1 MNEKEKLQPKVRFR
15 EFIGENAPDWEQ
27 RKLGEVANMH
37 ARIGWQN
44 LRTSEFLDS
53 GEYMLI
59 TGTDFQDGKIDY
71 SKVHYVEKER
81 YEQDKKIQISNGSI
95 LITKDGTI
103 GKVAYV
109 ENLPMKSTLNAG
121 VFNLTVVD
129 DINTSSLY
137 LYHYLKGPFL
147 LRFVNEESTGGTIK
161 HLNQN
166 VLVKFPIPLPIYREQ
181 LKVSS
186 FLTNIDKLITLHQ
199 RKLEQLEQLKNTLL
213 SKMFPKS
220 GTNIPEI
227 RFSGFTDAWKQR
239 KAKEIFITIS
249 EKGHIDLPVLSASQ
263 EFGMV
268 ERNNIG
274 IDIKYD
280 LNSIKNYKRVLPK
293 QFVIHLRS
301 FQGGFA
307 WSTIEGI
314 TSPAYT
320 VIDFIEK
327 SNQDFGFWKIFLTST
342 NFIKKLETVTYGIRD
357 GRSISFNDFSSMNFV
372 IPNINEQ
379 ERIGNL
385 FQKIDNYIA
394 IHQRKLEQLKNLKQ
408 TLLNKMFI

>member
-1 MNEKEKLQPKVRFR
+1 MNEKKKLQPKVRFR
-15 EFIGENAPDWEQ
+15 EFTGENAPDWEQ
-27 RKLGEVANMH
+27 RKLGE
-37 ARIGWQN
+37 
-44 LRTSEFLDS
+44 
-53 GEYMLI
+53 
-59 TGTDFQDGKIDY
+59 
-71 SKVHYVEKER
+71 
-81 YEQDKKIQISNGSI
+81 
-95 LITKDGTI
+95 I
-103 GKVAYV
+103 GKKVTEKNINNQYGKVFTNSAIYGIINQDDFFDKEIV
-109 ENLPMKSTLNAG
+109 NLKN
-121 VFNLTVVD
+121 
-129 DINTSSLY
+129 
-137 LYHYLKGPFL
+137 
-147 LRFVNEESTGGTIK
+147 STGYYVVRQNDFVYNPRISKYAPVGPIK
-161 HLNQN
+161 RNLLGDIGIMSPLYFVFRVVGVDLDYLEKYFDTKYWHKFMRLNGDTGARADRFSIKDELFLQ
-166 VLVKFPIPLPIYREQ
+166 LPIPT
-181 LKVSS
+181 
-186 FLTNIDKLITLHQ
+186 TNINEQKNIGKFFKMLDKLITLHQ

-342 NFIKKLETVTYGIRD
+342 NFIK
-357 GRSISFNDFSSMNFV
+357 N
-372 IPNINEQ
+372 
-379 ERIGNL
+379 
-385 FQKIDNYIA
+385 
-394 IHQRKLEQLKNLKQ
+394 
-408 TLLNKMFI
+408 

>member
-1 MNEKEKLQPKVRFR
+1 
-15 EFIGENAPDWEQ
+15 
-27 RKLGEVANMH
+27 
-37 ARIGWQN
+37 
-44 LRTSEFLDS
+44 
-53 GEYMLI
+53 
-59 TGTDFQDGKIDY
+59 
-71 SKVHYVEKER
+71 
-81 YEQDKKIQISNGSI
+81 
-95 LITKDGTI
+95 
-103 GKVAYV
+103 
-109 ENLPMKSTLNAG
+109 
-121 VFNLTVVD
+121 
-129 DINTSSLY
+129 
-137 LYHYLKGPFL
+137 
-147 LRFVNEESTGGTIK
+147 
-161 HLNQN
+161 
-166 VLVKFPIPLPIYREQ
+166 
-181 LKVSS
+181 
-186 FLTNIDKLITLHQ
+186 
-199 RKLEQLEQLKNTLL
+199 
-213 SKMFPKS
+213 
-220 GTNIPEI
+220 
-227 RFSGFTDAWKQR
+227 AWKQR

-394 IHQRKLEQLKNLKQ
+394 IHQRK
-408 TLLNKMFI
+408 

>member
-1 MNEKEKLQPKVRFR
+1 MNEKKKLQPKVRFR
-15 EFIGENAPDWEQ
+15 EFTGENALDWEQ
-27 RKLGEVANMH
+27 RKLGEVCNEFDYGLNVAAKEYDGINKYLRITDIDDDSREFNFDNLTSPDISNNEITDEYLLRNGDILF
-37 ARIGWQN
+37 AR
-44 LRTSEFLDS
+44 
-53 GEYMLI
+53 
-59 TGTDFQDGKIDY
+59 TGASVGKTYLYKELDGKVYFAGFLIRARVGIDNYPYFIFQTTLTEAYAQFVKVTSQRSGQPGINAKEY
-71 SKVHYVEKER
+71 SKYKIYIPKYFEQQMIGTLFEK
-81 YEQDKKIQISNGSI
+81 
-95 LITKDGTI
+95 L
-103 GKVAYV
+103 
-109 ENLPMKSTLNAG
+109 
-121 VFNLTVVD
+121 
-129 DINTSSLY
+129 
-137 LYHYLKGPFL
+137 
-147 LRFVNEESTGGTIK
+147 
-161 HLNQN
+161 
-166 VLVKFPIPLPIYREQ
+166 
-181 LKVSS
+181 
-186 FLTNIDKLITLHQ
+186 DKLITLHQ

>member
-1 MNEKEKLQPKVRFR
+1 MNEKKKLQPKVRFR
-15 EFIGENAPDWEQ
+15 EFTGENAPDWEQ
-27 RKLGEVANMH
+27 RKLGE
-37 ARIGWQN
+37 
-44 LRTSEFLDS
+44 
-53 GEYMLI
+53 
-59 TGTDFQDGKIDY
+59 
-71 SKVHYVEKER
+71 
-81 YEQDKKIQISNGSI
+81 
-95 LITKDGTI
+95 I
-103 GKVAYV
+103 GKKVTEKNINNQYGKVFTNSAIYGIINQDDFFDKEIV
-109 ENLPMKSTLNAG
+109 NLKN
-121 VFNLTVVD
+121 
-129 DINTSSLY
+129 
-137 LYHYLKGPFL
+137 
-147 LRFVNEESTGGTIK
+147 STGYYVVRQNDFVYNPRISKYAPVGPIK
-161 HLNQN
+161 RNLLGDIGIMSPLYFVFRVVGVDLDYLEKYFDTKYWHKFMRLNGDTGARADRFSIKDELFLQ
-166 VLVKFPIPLPIYREQ
+166 LPIPT
-181 LKVSS
+181 
-186 FLTNIDKLITLHQ
+186 TNINEQKNIGKFFKMLDKLITLHQ

-394 IHQRKLEQLKNLKQ
+394 IHQRKLDQLKNLKQ